1 MKFFHA
7 IEKLRPNT
15 NIKIF
20 SKSLYNLCCDW
31 ASRRT
36 DVLTSQ
42 VHYVLLYYIAHCHLP
57 YETYNFSDKMLLNFT
72 LAGTLNNCFWWT
84 TRSQSFINT
93 YFSSSGMSMTYLLS
107 TMSSEST
114 VPHKSSNDS
123 SFLAFFLEDSLV
135 VTGVEGGLEISSS
148 LEEVDT
154 SSSARLRFGGRPAGL
169 SLTGVLAL
177 KFTSNYLL

>member
-1 MKFFHA
+1 
-7 IEKLRPNT
+7 
-15 NIKIF
+15 
-20 SKSLYNLCCDW
+20 
-31 ASRRT
+31 
-36 DVLTSQ
+36 
-42 VHYVLLYYIAHCHLP
+42 
-57 YETYNFSDKMLLNFT
+57 
-72 LAGTLNNCFWWT
+72 
-84 TRSQSFINT
+84 
-93 YFSSSGMSMTYLLS
+93 
-107 TMSSEST
+107 MSSEST